1 MNTFSQRLTEAMALR
16 NLRQIDIAKAT
27 GMTTGKI
34 SSYVSGKY
42 TPNGKTMTI
51 LARVLSVNPDW
62 LAGTSDLMDVP
73 RETTVLLQPDASEL
87 LSKFKKLD
95 NIDRGKLLGYLD
107 SLLAAEKYKKETVP
121 CDIIPAALMPL

>member
-1 MNTFSQRLTEAMALR
+1 MNTFSQRLSEAMALR
-16 NLRQIDIAKAT
+16 NLRQIDIANAT

-73 RETTVLLQPDASEL
+73 RETNVLLQPDASEL

-107 SLLAAEKYKKETVP
+107 SLLAAEKYQKRNSAV
-121 CDIIPAALMPL
+121 